1 MQSRS
6 IHNLS
11 YSYNITSIQYDILCF
26 SDEQTNERNRH
37 VLKAYSNNILWLFC
51 KSCKILTATTAFK
64 FCANKIQN
72 KKLDLQK
79 KIRGTICNRMI
90 QTIICKVCKNNPE
103 QNFARYGVE
112 QEFATFWNKIIQNN
126 NCHEKVIHNDNIH
139 VLHEN
144 YVEPQFAKLS
154 TTKMIRSDNL

>member
-1 MQSRS
+1 MGPGSNLQGLASYCWAETTFTFHFS
-6 IHNLS
+6 ISTLS
-11 YSYNITSIQYDILCF
+11 NAFWSINNREMKSESGFSLLAINFAKTRFRIT
-26 SDEQTNERNRH
+26 N
-37 VLKAYSNNILWLFC
+37 W
-51 KSCKILTATTAFK
+51 KI
-64 FCANKIQN
+64 CN
-72 KKLDLQK
+72 KKRF
-79 KIRGTICNRMI
+79 RGTICNRMI

-154 TTKMIRSDNL
+154 TTKMIRNDNL